1 MSSPNEARTW
11 RTPGCFKDFQ
21 SFQSCVH
28 AAEGWNTPILWSV
41 WNRMFLSWF
50 TSACFMQKLCPWT
63 CSLFLSKK
71 TRLLCGVLEKKN
83 LRFWKR
89 IHGGYSLGS
98 AVAVTVFDAL
108 IPIASSWE
116 NFSGLQRHYLFP
128 KDDRLISLQWWLL
141 KFFSSQFL
149 TQRLNIIIKKLFS
162 EEILKINKNTISN
175 FLGHL

>member
-1 MSSPNEARTW
+1 MLLKVEILQFYGQCET
-11 RTPGCFKDFQ
+11 GCFYHDSPQ
-21 SFQSCVH
+21 PALCRSSVPEHVHYSCPRRQDCYV
-28 AAEGWNTPILWSV
+28 V
-41 WNRMFLSWF
+41 SW
-50 TSACFMQKLCPWT
+50 K
-63 CSLFLSKK
+63 
-71 TRLLCGVLEKKN
+71 KKN

-116 NFSGLQRHYLFP
+116 NFSGLQGHYLFP
-128 KDDRLISLQWWLL
+128 KDDKLISLQWWLL

-162 EEILKINKNTISN
+162 EEIPKINKNTISN
-175 FLGHL
+175 FLGRL